1 MGSAFFRIIMMKT
14 VLTALALASMALMQT
29 GSALSIKS
37 TIELQERAFN
47 GLSSCSA
54 CYYTSVT
61 DKAFTHAEAGTCFK
75 EFADHILVEY
85 SKKCMPK
92 CSVPGTHTL
101 APDSIKMVSLPNGKY
116 AYAESGSF
124 SNLPLNAD
132 QQHNGFSEKWGCS
145 NGMLGEVS
153 CAGCMLN

>member
-1 MGSAFFRIIMMKT
+1 MMKT
-14 VLTALALASMALMQT
+14 ALTAIALASMALMQT
-29 GSALSIKS
+29 CSALSIKS
-37 TIELQERAFN
+37 GTELQERGFN

-54 CYYTSVT
+54 CYFTSVS
-61 DKAFTHAEAGTCFK
+61 DKAYSRAEAMTCFK

-85 SKKCMPK
+85 SKKCNPK
-92 CSVPGTHTL
+92 CSVPGTRTL
-101 APDSIKMVSLPNGKY
+101 APESIKMVSLPNGKH

-132 QQHNGFSEKWGCS
+132 QQHNGFSENWGCS

-153 CAGCMLN
+153 CAGCKLN